1 MQAAVSSALSQTWPP
16 FALVAGL
23 LLIGSVAA
31 SDGLFEVVGARLAR
45 LPGGSVAL
53 LSYLLALVA
62 AVTVVLNLDTAV
74 VFLTPIVLHAAWNR
88 GVDERAFL
96 YGSVFMANSAS
107 LLLPGS
113 NLTNLLI
120 LGSQHISGLA
130 FAAAMFPA
138 WVAAVLL
145 TASVVIAWQRRDLGS
160 TAITKRSQPPTA
172 PLRSGLGIVGIAV
185 AAALVLALSE
195 PALPVLGLGLAI
207 AASQVALRRLTP
219 MSAARAVSLPLLL
232 TVFVLAIGLGTAA
245 RVWGAP
251 AQLMQTLTPWQTAGL
266 AVGAS
271 VIVNNLP
278 AAMLLA
284 PGAPAHPRALLI
296 GLNLGP
302 NLALTGSLSAILWMR
317 VARATGARPSAVMY
331 SRLGLLLVP
340 CSTAAALSA
349 LILFAPQ
356 GHV

>member
-1 MQAAVSSALSQTWPP
+1 MQTAVSSALSQTWPP

-23 LLIGSVAA
+23 LLVGSVAA
-31 SDGLFEVVGARLAR
+31 SDGVFEALGARLAR

-53 LSYLLALVA
+53 LCYLLALVA
-62 AVTVVLNLDTAV
+62 AVTVVLNLDTSV
-74 VFLTPIVLHAAWNR
+74 VFLTPIVLHAAWHR

-113 NLTNLLI
+113 NLTNLLV
-120 LGSQHISGLA
+120 LGGQHVSGVT

-138 WVAAVLL
+138 WLAAVLV
-145 TASVVIAWQRRDLGS
+145 TAAVLIAWRRRDF
-160 TAITKRSQPPTA
+160 AAAETKGSQPRRA
-172 PLRSGLGIVGIAV
+172 PLRSGLGIVGIAI
-185 AAALVLALSE
+185 AAALVLALAD
-195 PALPVLGLGLAI
+195 PALPALGLGVGI
-207 AASQVALRRLTP
+207 AACQVALRRFTP
-219 MSAARAVSLPLLL
+219 MTAVRAVNIPLLV

-251 AQLMQTLTPWQTAGL
+251 AQLMQTLAPWQTAGF
-266 AVGAS
+266 AAGAS

-284 PGAPAHPRALLI
+284 TGAPAHPRALLI

-317 VARATGARPSAVMY
+317 VARAAGARPSAATY
-331 SRLGLLLVP
+331 SRLGLILVP
-340 CSTAAALSA
+340 CSIAAALSA
-349 LILFAPQ
+349 LILLAPH